1 MKTILV
7 GVDFTKSSENTV
19 NYAIEI
25 AKRSEAKILL
35 FHALTAPAIH
45 TTSGLIFIDTKNLIK
60 AEEKRM
66 KDLQVQ
72 LAKKHPKVK
81 IDIELTYDSIREKIE
96 KLSKKN
102 KISLAILGLE
112 TKSKISKFI
121 YGTSSVDLTGKIDCP
136 IITVPEK
143 YKHHDITKILIA
155 IDNKESISSG
165 LSKRIHSTINF
176 ISAKVEFVHI
186 KTEDELELGEK
197 NRHPFPVTN
206 VKSSDFQ
213 TGITNYAK
221 KSKADAIMLIS
232 HNYSAFHNLFV
243 DSNSKKIILSSN
255 IPVISI
261 HK

>member
-7 GVDFTKSSENTV
+7 GIDFTKSSDNTI

-25 AKRSEAKILL
+25 AKESKANILL
-35 FHALTAPAIH
+35 FHALSAPVVH
-45 TTSGLIFIDTKNLIK
+45 TTSGLVFMDGDNFLK
-60 AEEKRM
+60 AEEKKM
-66 KDLQVQ
+66 KDLQIQ
-72 LAKKHPKVK
+72 LSKKHPKVK
-81 IDIELTYDSIREKIE
+81 FDIELTYDSIREKVE

-121 YGTSSVDLTGKIDCP
+121 YGTTSADLTGKIDCP

-143 YKHHDITKILIA
+143 YKHHQIKKIIVA
-155 IDNKESISSG
+155 IDNKETISSH
-165 LSKRIHSTINF
+165 LSKRIHSTIKF
-176 ISAKVEFVHI
+176 LSAEVEYVHI

-197 NRHPFPVTN
+197 NRHPFSITN
-206 VKSSDFQ
+206 IKSTDFK
-213 TGITNYAK
+213 TGISHYAK
-221 KSKADAIMLIS
+221 KSKAHAIMLIS
-232 HNYSAFHNLFV
+232 HNYNAFHNLFI

>member
-7 GVDFTKSSENTV
+7 GVDFTKSAENTI
-19 NYAIEI
+19 NYAIEV
-25 AKRSEAKILL
+25 AKKSEAKVLL
-35 FHALTAPAIH
+35 FHALTAPVVH
-45 TTSGLIFIDTKNLIK
+45 TTSGLIFMD
-60 AEEKRM
+60 AEGFMKSDEKKM
-66 KDLQVQ
+66 EEMQKQ
-72 LAKKHPKVK
+72 LSKKHPNIK
-81 IDIELTYDSIREKIE
+81 IDIELTYDSIRERVS

-102 KISLAILGLE
+102 KISLTVLGLE

-121 YGTSSVDLTGKIDCP
+121 YGTTSADLTGKIDCP

-143 YKHHDITKILIA
+143 YKHHDIKKILIA

-165 LSKRIHSTINF
+165 LSKRIHSTIDF
-176 ISAKVEFVHI
+176 IGAKAEFVHV

-197 NRHPFPVTN
+197 NRHPFPITN
-206 VKSSDFQ
+206 IKSTDFQ
-213 TGITNYAK
+213 TGISNYAK

-232 HNYSAFHNLFV
+232 HNYSAFHNLFI

>member
-7 GVDFTKSSENTV
+7 GVDFTKSAENTIK
-19 NYAIEI
+19 YAIEV
-25 AKRSEAKILL
+25 AKKSEAKVLL
-35 FHALTAPAIH
+35 FHVLTAPVVH
-45 TTSGLIFIDTKNLIK
+45 TTSGLVFIDGESFANNDKKKMEELQKQLSQKN
-60 AEEKRM
+60 
-66 KDLQVQ
+66 
-72 LAKKHPKVK
+72 PKVK
-81 IDIELTYDSIREKIE
+81 IEIELTYDSIRERVS
-96 KLSKKN
+96 KLYKKN
-102 KISLAILGLE
+102 KINLTVLGLE

-121 YGTSSVDLTGKIDCP
+121 YGTTSADLTGKIDCP

-143 YKHHDITKILIA
+143 YKHHEIKKILIA

-165 LSKRIHSTINF
+165 LSKRIHSTIDF
-176 ISAKVEFVHI
+176 IGAKAEFVHI

-197 NRHPFPVTN
+197 NRHPFPITN
-206 VKSSDFQ
+206 IKSSNFQ
-213 TGITNYAK
+213 TGISNYAK

-232 HNYSAFHNLFV
+232 HNYSTFHNLFI

>member
-7 GVDFTKSSENTV
+7 GIDFTKSSENTI

-35 FHALTAPAIH
+35 FHALTAPVIH

-66 KDLQVQ
+66 KDLQIQ
-72 LAKKHPKVK
+72 LSKKHPKVK
-81 IDIELTYDSIREKIE
+81 VDIELTYDSIREKVE

-102 KISLAILGLE
+102 KISLAVLGLE

-136 IITVPEK
+136 IITVPER

-176 ISAKVEFVHI
+176 IGAKVEFVHI

>member
-7 GVDFTKSSENTV
+7 GVDFTKSAENTI
-19 NYAIEI
+19 NYAIEV
-25 AKRSEAKILL
+25 AKKSEAKVLL
-35 FHALTAPAIH
+35 FHALTAPVVH
-45 TTSGLIFIDTKNLIK
+45 TTSGLIFMDAEGFMKNDEK
-60 AEEKRM
+60 KMEEMQK
-66 KDLQVQ
+66 Q
-72 LAKKHPKVK
+72 LSKKHPNIK
-81 IDIELTYDSIREKIE
+81 IDIELTYDSIRERVS

-102 KISLAILGLE
+102 KISLTVLGLE

-121 YGTSSVDLTGKIDCP
+121 YGTTSADLTGKIDCP

-143 YKHHDITKILIA
+143 YKHHDIKKILIA

-176 ISAKVEFVHI
+176 IGAKAEFVHI

-197 NRHPFPVTN
+197 NRHPFPITN
-206 VKSSDFQ
+206 IKSADFQ
-213 TGITNYAK
+213 TGISNYAK

-232 HNYSAFHNLFV
+232 HNYSAFHNLFI

>member
-7 GVDFTKSSENTV
+7 GVDFTKSADNTID
-19 NYAIEI
+19 YAIEV
-25 AKRSEAKILL
+25 AKKSNAKVLL
-35 FHALTAPAIH
+35 FHSLTAPVVH
-45 TTSGLIFIDTKNLIK
+45 TTSGLIFMDGGTKLKSEENKMNELLI
-60 AEEKRM
+60 
-66 KDLQVQ
+66 Q
-72 LAKKHPKVK
+72 LEKKHPKIKFSV
-81 IDIELTYDSIREKIE
+81 ELTYDTIKEKVK

-102 KISLAILGLE
+102 KISLAVLGLE

-121 YGTSSVDLTGKIDCP
+121 YGTTSADLTGKIDCP

-143 YKHHDITKILIA
+143 YKHHDIKKILIA

-165 LSKRIHSTINF
+165 LSKRIHSTIDF
-176 ISAKVEFVHI
+176 IGATAEYVHI

-206 VKSSDFQ
+206 IKASDFQ
-213 TGITNYAK
+213 TGISTYAK
-221 KSKADAIMLIS
+221 KSKADAIVLIS
-232 HNYSAFHNLFV
+232 HNYNAFHNLFI
-243 DSNSKKIILSSN
+243 DSNSKKIILSSH

>member
-7 GVDFTKSSENTV
+7 GVDFTKSADNTIE
-19 NYAIEI
+19 YAISV
-25 AKRSEAKILL
+25 AKKTESKILL
-35 FHALTAPAIH
+35 FHAISVPVVH
-45 TTSGLIFIDTKNLIK
+45 TTSGLVFIDGENNLK
-60 AEEKRM
+60 GEKKKM
-66 KDLQVQ
+66 QELQVQ
-72 LAKKHPKVK
+72 LANKHPEIKF
-81 IDIELTYDSIREKIE
+81 DYELTYDNIKEKVK

-102 KISLAILGLE
+102 KISLAVLGLE
-112 TKSKISKFI
+112 NKSKVSKFL
-121 YGTSSVDLTGKIDCP
+121 YGTTSVDLVGKIDCP

-143 YKHHDITKILIA
+143 HKHNDIKKIIIA

-165 LSKRIHSTINF
+165 LSKRIHSTIDF
-176 ISAKVEFVHI
+176 MGAVAEYVHI

-206 VKSSDFQ
+206 IKSSDFQ
-213 TGITNYAK
+213 TGISNYAK
-221 KSKADAIMLIS
+221 KIKADAIMLIS
-232 HNYSAFHNLFV
+232 HNYSAFHNLFI

>member
-7 GVDFTKSSENTV
+7 GVDFTKSSENTI

-35 FHALTAPAIH
+35 FHALTAPVIH

-60 AEEKRM
+60 AEEKGM

-72 LAKKHPKVK
+72 LSKKHPKVK
-81 IDIELTYDSIREKIE
+81 VDIELTYDSIREKVE

-102 KISLAILGLE
+102 KISLAVLGLE

-136 IITVPEK
+136 IITVPER
-143 YKHHDITKILIA
+143 YKHHDTTKILIA

-176 ISAKVEFVHI
+176 IGAKVEFVHI

>member
-35 FHALTAPAIH
+35 FHALTAPVIH
-45 TTSGLIFIDTKNLIK
+45 TTSGLIFVDSESLIK

-66 KDLQVQ
+66 KDLQAQ
-72 LAKKHPKVK
+72 LSKKHPKVK
-81 IDIELTYDSIREKIE
+81 VDIELTYDSIREKVE

-102 KISLAILGLE
+102 KISLAVLGLE

-121 YGTSSVDLTGKIDCP
+121 YGTTSADLTGKIDCP

-143 YKHHDITKILIA
+143 YKHHDIKKILIA
-155 IDNKESISSG
+155 IDNKENISSG
-165 LSKRIHSTINF
+165 LSKRIHSTIDF
-176 ISAKVEFVHI
+176 IGAVAEYVHI

-213 TGITNYAK
+213 TGITYYAK
-221 KSKADAIMLIS
+221 KSKSDAIMLIS
-232 HNYSAFHNLFV
+232 HNYSAFHNLFI

>member
-7 GVDFTKSSENTV
+7 GVDFTKSADNTID
-19 NYAIEI
+19 YAIEV
-25 AKRSEAKILL
+25 AKKSNAKVLL
-35 FHALTAPAIH
+35 FHALIAPAVH
-45 TTSGLIFIDTKNLIK
+45 TTSGLIFMDGDTTLKSDKNKMNELLI
-60 AEEKRM
+60 
-66 KDLQVQ
+66 Q
-72 LAKKHPKVK
+72 LEKKHPEIKFS
-81 IDIELTYDSIREKIE
+81 IELTYDTIKEKVK

-102 KISLAILGLE
+102 KISLAVLGLE

-121 YGTSSVDLTGKIDCP
+121 YGTTSVDLTGKIDCP

-143 YKHHDITKILIA
+143 YKHHDIKKILIA

-165 LSKRIHSTINF
+165 LSKRIHSTIDF
-176 ISAKVEFVHI
+176 IGATAEYVHI

-197 NRHPFPVTN
+197 NTHPFPVTN
-206 VKSSDFQ
+206 IKASDFQ
-213 TGITNYAK
+213 TGISNYAK
-221 KSKADAIMLIS
+221 KSKADAIVLIS
-232 HNYSAFHNLFV
+232 HNYSAFHNLFI

>member
-7 GVDFTKSSENTV
+7 GVDFSKSAENTI
-19 NYAIEI
+19 NYAIELAI
-25 AKRSEAKILL
+25 KAEAKVLL
-35 FHALTAPAIH
+35 FHVLTAPVVH
-45 TTSGLIFIDTKNLIK
+45 TTSGLVFMDGKKFSKNDTKKIEDIQK
-60 AEEKRM
+60 
-66 KDLQVQ
+66 Q
-72 LAKKHPKVK
+72 LSKKHPKLT
-81 IDIELTYDSIREKIE
+81 IEIEISYDSIRERVN
-96 KLSKKN
+96 KLTKKN
-102 KISLAILGLE
+102 KISLAVLGLE

-121 YGTSSVDLTGKIDCP
+121 YGTTSADLTGKVDCP

-143 YKHHDITKILIA
+143 YKHHDIKKVLIA
-155 IDNKESISSG
+155 IDNKENISSG

-176 ISAKVEFVHI
+176 IGAKAEFVHI

-197 NRHPFPVTN
+197 NRHPFSVTN
-206 VKSSDFQ
+206 IKASDFQ
-213 TGITNYAK
+213 TGISNYSK

-232 HNYSAFHNLFV
+232 HNYSAFHNLFI

>member
-7 GVDFTKSSENTV
+7 GVDFTKSADNTID
-19 NYAIEI
+19 YAIEV
-25 AKRSEAKILL
+25 AKKSNAKVLL
-35 FHALTAPAIH
+35 FHSLTAPVVH
-45 TTSGLIFIDTKNLIK
+45 TTSGLIFMDGGTKLKSEENKMNELLI
-60 AEEKRM
+60 
-66 KDLQVQ
+66 Q
-72 LAKKHPKVK
+72 LEKKHPKIKFSV
-81 IDIELTYDSIREKIE
+81 ELTYDTIKEKVK

-102 KISLAILGLE
+102 KISLAVLGLE

-121 YGTSSVDLTGKIDCP
+121 YGTTSADLTGKIDCP

-143 YKHHDITKILIA
+143 YKHHDIKKILIA

-165 LSKRIHSTINF
+165 LSKRIHSAIDF
-176 ISAKVEFVHI
+176 IGATAEYVHI

-206 VKSSDFQ
+206 IKASDFQ
-213 TGITNYAK
+213 TGISNYAK
-221 KSKADAIMLIS
+221 KSKADAILLIS
-232 HNYSAFHNLFV
+232 HNYSAFHNLFI
-243 DSNSKKIILSSN
+243 DSNSKKIILSSH

>member
-7 GVDFTKSSENTV
+7 GVDFTKSAENTI
-19 NYAIEI
+19 NYAIEV
-25 AKRSEAKILL
+25 AKKSEAKVLL
-35 FHALTAPAIH
+35 FHVLTAPVVH
-45 TTSGLIFIDTKNLIK
+45 TTSGLVFIDGESFANNDKKKMEELQKQLSQKN
-60 AEEKRM
+60 
-66 KDLQVQ
+66 
-72 LAKKHPKVK
+72 PKVK
-81 IDIELTYDSIREKIE
+81 IEIELTYDSIRERVS
-96 KLSKKN
+96 KLYKKN
-102 KISLAILGLE
+102 KINLTVLGLE

-121 YGTSSVDLTGKIDCP
+121 YGTTSADLTGKIDCP

-143 YKHHDITKILIA
+143 YKHHEIKKILIA

-165 LSKRIHSTINF
+165 LSKRIHSTIDF
-176 ISAKVEFVHI
+176 IGAKAEFVHI

-197 NRHPFPVTN
+197 NRHPFPITN
-206 VKSSDFQ
+206 IKSSNFQ
-213 TGITNYAK
+213 TGISNYAK

-232 HNYSAFHNLFV
+232 HNYSTFHNLFI

>member
-7 GVDFTKSSENTV
+7 GVDFTKSAENTI
-19 NYAIEI
+19 NYAIEV
-25 AKRSEAKILL
+25 AKKSEAKILL
-35 FHALTAPAIH
+35 FHALTAPVVH
-45 TTSGLIFIDTKNLIK
+45 TTSGLIFIDAESFIKNDEK
-60 AEEKRM
+60 KMEEMQK
-66 KDLQVQ
+66 Q
-72 LAKKHPKVK
+72 LSKKHPNIK
-81 IDIELTYDSIREKIE
+81 IDIELTYDSIRERVS

-102 KISLAILGLE
+102 KISLTVLGLE

-121 YGTSSVDLTGKIDCP
+121 YGTTSADLTGKIDCP

-143 YKHHDITKILIA
+143 YKHHDIKKILIA

-165 LSKRIHSTINF
+165 LSKRIHSTIDF
-176 ISAKVEFVHI
+176 IGAKAEFVHI

-197 NRHPFPVTN
+197 NRHPFPITN
-206 VKSSDFQ
+206 IKSVDFQ
-213 TGITNYAK
+213 KGISNYAK
-221 KSKADAIMLIS
+221 KTKADAIMLIS
-232 HNYSAFHNLFV
+232 HNYSAFHNLFI

>member
-7 GVDFTKSSENTV
+7 GIDFTKSADNTIE
-19 NYAIEI
+19 YAIEVARKSN
-25 AKRSEAKILL
+25 AKLLL
-35 FHALTAPAIH
+35 FHALAAPAIH
-45 TTSGLIFIDTKNLIK
+45 TTSGLIFMDADSTLKSDEKKMNELLI
-60 AEEKRM
+60 
-66 KDLQVQ
+66 Q
-72 LAKKHPKVK
+72 LSKKHP
-81 IDIELTYDSIREKIE
+81 DIKFDLELTYDTIKERAK

-102 KISLAILGLE
+102 KISLAVLGLE

-121 YGTSSVDLTGKIDCP
+121 SGTTSADLTGKIDCP

-143 YKHHDITKILIA
+143 YKHHEIKKILIA

-165 LSKRIHSTINF
+165 LSKRIHSTIDF
-176 ISAKVEFVHI
+176 IGADAEYVHI

-206 VKSSDFQ
+206 IKASDFH
-213 TGITNYAK
+213 TGISNYAK
-221 KSKADAIMLIS
+221 KSKANAILLIS
-232 HNYSAFHNLFV
+232 HNYSAFYNLFI
-243 DSNSKKIILSSN
+243 DSNSKKLILSSN

>member
-25 AKRSEAKILL
+25 AKRSESKILL
-35 FHALTAPAIH
+35 FHALTAPVIH
-45 TTSGLIFIDTKNLIK
+45 TTSGLIFVDSENLIK

-66 KDLQVQ
+66 KDLQAQ
-72 LAKKHPKVK
+72 LSKKHPKVK
-81 IDIELTYDSIREKIE
+81 VDIELTYDSIREKVE

-102 KISLAILGLE
+102 KISLAVLGLE

-176 ISAKVEFVHI
+176 IGAKVEFVHI

-213 TGITNYAK
+213 TGITDYAK

-232 HNYSAFHNLFV
+232 HNYSAFHNLFI